1 MAQATRANP
10 FIDLALA
17 GHSHDGTGA
26 TFIKHHSS
34 IGHVKWKFNE
44 VRMIGFLGQ
53 ADAGLGA
60 MKLRRRHRY
69 RVGL

>member
-34 IGHVKWKFNE
+34 IGHVKWKFSE
-44 VRMIGFLGQ
+44 ERMIGLLRQ
-53 ADAGLGA
+53 ADAYLVK
-60 MKLRRRHRY
+60 MNLCRRRNY
-69 RVGL
+69 QVGL